1 MDEKCIKTTTSHTML
16 GEDGIVRVRMIP
28 GTRETLETARENIA
42 AFLELSAG
50 KKLPVLIDLTDTL
63 GASREARRLYS
74 GDDVSRYTAA
84 TAMVVTSPVTILT
97 ASFFLK
103 LNQPRR
109 ILRLFASESEA
120 IEWLRQYLP

>member
-1 MDEKCIKTTTSHTML
+1 MDERCIKTTTSHTML
-16 GEDGIVRVRMIP
+16 GKDGIVRVRMIP

-63 GASREARRLYS
+63 GASQKARRLYS

-84 TAMVVTSPVTILT
+84 TAMLVTSPVTILT

-109 ILRLFASESEA
+109 ILRLFTSKSEA
-120 IEWLRQYLP
+120 IEWLRQYRQ

>member
-1 MDEKCIKTTTSHTML
+1 MAEKCIKTTTSRTML

-28 GTRETLETARENIA
+28 GTRETLETAQENIA
-42 AFLELSAG
+42 AFLELCAG

-63 GASREARRLYS
+63 GASQEARRLYS

-84 TAMVVTSPVTILT
+84 TAMIVSSPVTKVM

-103 LNQPRR
+103 LNRPRR
-109 ILRLFASESEA
+109 ILRLFTSEPEA
-120 IEWLRQYLP
+120 IEWLRQYRQ